1 MHGPFQDPKWDNL
14 TMKRLSRI
22 VVALSCL
29 LSASGGQAQ
38 NLVCSSGKG
47 GWQGT
52 QVVVLRPSVKITD
65 SSPGHFREGVSEQT
79 ETGFHGVL
87 GRAFE
92 DKGYKLWL
100 DPMFMPAWEQAPKT
114 DTVMKLLKDHF
125 DSVLPKDPF
134 EKRPDCKTLLKISFK
149 NDLEGLTDR
158 EGSDALV
165 LARAQAHRVIFNW
178 ADKIDDALTGAM
190 TGGTRGELY
199 MDIAIVD
206 RGTGA
211 ILYYC
216 ESKASG
222 TYVLEPDRLSPGIRK
237 CLKRFPR
244 AANQGS
250 PSSTLELEDR
260 ILRSER

>member
-1 MHGPFQDPKWDNL
+1 
-14 TMKRLSRI
+14 MKRLSRI

-52 QVVVLRPSVKITD
+52 RVVVLRPRVKITD
-65 SSPGHFREGVSEQT
+65 SSSSRVREGVSEQT

-87 GRAFE
+87 GRVFE

-100 DPMFMPAWEQAPKT
+100 DPMFMPTWEQAPKT
-114 DTVMKLLKDHF
+114 DSVVKLLKDHF
-125 DSVLPKDPF
+125 DSVLPKDAF
-134 EKRPDCKTLLKISFK
+134 AKGADCNTLMKASFK
-149 NDLEGLTDR
+149 NDLEGLTDGK
-158 EGSDALV
+158 ESDALV

-178 ADKIDDALTGAM
+178 ADKIDDALTGAV

-206 RGTGA
+206 CSTGT

-222 TYVLEPDRLSPGIRK
+222 TYVLEPDRLSAGIRK

-244 AANQGS
+244 VANQGS
-250 PSSTLELEDR
+250 PSSKRD
-260 ILRSER
+260 